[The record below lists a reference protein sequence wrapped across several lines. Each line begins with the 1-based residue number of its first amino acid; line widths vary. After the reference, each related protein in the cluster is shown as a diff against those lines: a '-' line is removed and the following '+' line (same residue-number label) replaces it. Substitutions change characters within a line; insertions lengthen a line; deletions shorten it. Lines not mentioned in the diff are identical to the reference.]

1 MPRKIINYT
10 NTIIYKIV
18 CNDLNITDLYVG
30 STTDFTNRKYNHKS
44 DCNNEKSKNYNLKI
58 YTFIRNNGGWFN
70 WSMIEIEKWPCMDR
84 NEAQSRERYWY
95 DILNS
100 TLNTNNP
107 SMIKK
112 YEVLN
117 KTCEEKMN
125 EEFIKNKEYHLSKE
139 YEEKNKEKNKD
150 HYIKYKEY
158 QKEYNEKNKEKTKYK
173 YYLKKIKEMEKND
186 NIPTK
191 YIMEYKKKVNEYYE
205 LNKIKII

>member
-18 CNDLNITDLYVG
+18 CNDLNIKDLYVG

-44 DCNNEKSKNYNLKI
+44 NCNNEKSKNYNLKI

-70 WSMIEIEKWPCMDR
+70 WSMIEIEKWPCMDG

-100 TLNTNNP
+100 KLNTNIP
-107 SMIKK
+107 F
-112 YEVLN
+112 
-117 KTCEEKMN
+117 KTIE
-125 EEFIKNKEYHLSKE
+125 E
-139 YEEKNKEKNKD
+139 YEEKCKQENKDKYIKNKD
-150 HYIKYKEY
+150 YYKEY

-186 NIPTK
+186 YIHPK